1 MRVQGGKILATDGPF
16 VETKEALGGYL
27 LFEADDLDAA
37 IELAARIPA
46 ARMGGAI
53 GSEVAK
59 NFAREGARVFL
70 TGRTVEKL
78 NEVAEEI
85 TAAGGVAEVAVV
97 DARDEGSVDE
107 HARVV
112 AEAGGIDVS
121 LNLVSRGDVQGIPL
135 AEMTTADFVGAI
147 TTGITANFNTARAAA
162 RQMIEQG
169 SGVILALNSGSAH
182 GSPMMGNTG
191 PADAAIDTFVRN
203 LAAEIGPQGVR
214 VLGLWVAGIPDTM
227 TPERLAAVDSN
238 MQLDDEAF
246 QGLLDQLDGMRML
259 RRSPRLAEVVD
270 MATFLVSD
278 RCAMTGTFN
287 LHQPHRN
294 VPELASAGSAR
305 HTGARLRQ
313 TEPHG

>member
-1 MRVQGGKILATDGPF
+1 M
-16 VETKEALGGYL
+16 L
-27 LFEADDLDAA
+27 LESKNAVIYGAA
-37 IELAARIPA
+37 
-46 ARMGGAI
+46 GAI

-162 RQMIEQG
+162 RQMIEQD
-169 SGVILALNSGSAH
+169 
-182 GSPMMGNTG
+182 
-191 PADAAIDTFVRN
+191 PASSSR
-203 LAAEIGPQGVR
+203 
-214 VLGLWVAGIPDTM
+214 
-227 TPERLAAVDSN
+227 
-238 MQLDDEAF
+238 
-246 QGLLDQLDGMRML
+246 
-259 RRSPRLAEVVD
+259 
-270 MATFLVSD
+270 
-278 RCAMTGTFN
+278 
-287 LHQPHRN
+287 
-294 VPELASAGSAR
+294 
-305 HTGARLRQ
+305 
-313 TEPHG
+313 